1 MSFYIFVCLTI
12 IQMKTIKTRRQDKRV
27 TTQMV
32 LPLIYSGEEAKEYA
46 KQHWNMT
53 FARQKR
59 ISVCGKRIMARVL
72 SMVKDDHDELLQ
84 YRMHVRDVTSPDM
97 DMTSAYKEVKQAFD
111 ELTNLK
117 WLIEDPENREFYYR
131 HLIDTTDPETG
142 YRDGEI
148 TIALNPI
155 LKPYFLA
162 LAHYT
167 VFELKFYMHL
177 KSWYSMRLFELL
189 SAFRDTGVWR
199 VPIEEYRQL
208 MDCKDKYPNVTD
220 LINRTTSEPLEE
232 LSSTSLA
239 FEVTPIRET
248 AGPKERGRPAIT
260 ALEFR
265 LKKVQLKKVPVE
277 WLEFSDEYRLVL
289 DKLIHNWKVSEAN
302 IVRYAQAITLAGT
315 RKLLQEWEL
324 KERSNQRIDDKVKY
338 CNAVWIR
345 VGRQKL
351 KELEQESHQAKEAV
365 NELLGRVE

>member
-1 MSFYIFVCLTI
+1 
-12 IQMKTIKTRRQDKRV
+12 MKASTRKKKADKRV
-27 TTQMV
+27 TTHMV
-32 LPLIYSGEEAKEYA
+32 LPIIYDKEEAKEYA

-72 SMVKDDHDELLQ
+72 SMVKDDHEELLQ
-84 YRMHVRDVTSPDM
+84 YRLHVRDVTSPDM
-97 DMTSAYKEVKQAFD
+97 DMTSAYKEVRQAFD

-117 WLIEDPENREFYYR
+117 WLIEDLENREFYYR

-142 YRDGEI
+142 YKDGEI

-199 VPIEEYRQL
+199 VPIEEYRLL

-220 LINRTTSEPLEE
+220 LIKYTTTEPLSE
-232 LSSTSLA
+232 LSDTSLA

-265 LKKVQLKKVPVE
+265 LLKVQLKKVPVE
-277 WLEFSDEYRLVL
+277 WMEFSEEYRRVL
-289 DKLIHNWKVSEAN
+289 DKLMNTWKVSQAN
-302 IVRYAQAITLAGT
+302 IVRYAQAITLSGT

-324 KERSNQRIDDKVKY
+324 KELSNQRIDDKVKY
-338 CNAVWIR
+338 CNAVWVR
-345 VGRQKL
+345 VGKQKL
-351 KELEQESHQAKEAV
+351 EELEQESQQARAAV
-365 NELLGRVE
+365 TELIGRVE